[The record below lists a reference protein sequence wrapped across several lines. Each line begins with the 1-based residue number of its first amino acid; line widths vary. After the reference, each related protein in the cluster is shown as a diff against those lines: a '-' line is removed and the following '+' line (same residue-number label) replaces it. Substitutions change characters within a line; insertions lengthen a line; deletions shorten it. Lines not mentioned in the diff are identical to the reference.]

1 MPRANNKAPARAAQA
16 ELARL
21 MASIALTDELELEIE
36 EAPAPRY
43 LPPPLLA
50 TPIAATSP
58 EVTPAHSDVSISTVV
73 ISDVSPAPSACS
85 KMSSLSS
92 PLSESSDAV
101 DLSPVQ
107 EAEEATVLS
116 DLPEDL
122 LGWIFA
128 FVDLEQLCR
137 AARPVC
143 HGWRATVTVVIDTQ
157 LHRVNNRPEP

>member
-1 MPRANNKAPARAAQA
+1 
-16 ELARL
+16 

-50 TPIAATSP
+50 TPIAAICSAP
-58 EVTPAHSDVSISTVV
+58 APDVTPAQSDVSVSTVV
-73 ISDVSPAPSACS
+73 ISDMSPAPSACS
-85 KMSSLSS
+85 QRSSLLS
-92 PLSESSDAV
+92 PPSDSSDTV
-101 DLSPVQ
+101 DLSPMQ
-107 EAEEATVLS
+107 EAGEATVLS
-116 DLPEDL
+116 DLPDDL

-143 HGWRATVTVVIDTQ
+143 HGWRGLVTVVIDTRR
-157 LHRVNNRPEP
+157 HRVNRAEP